1 MTRPQRREPAEKPS
15 IIFGQTLDRNPPV
28 TIPTDAAPAPLAT
41 TIVSD
46 GLQGGSFLAVI
57 DTQSLL
63 DWKYF
68 GNEICSG
75 WPLPGEGSWRWLATA
90 AMRDE
95 LSHVLARGFGER
107 WQTPARQVLDFFD
120 RHATVVADKALPAG
134 LARALRCTD
143 PDDQKFVDLAISARA
158 QWLVSRD
165 RAVLKLRRRAWTLS
179 GVKIVAPADWRPTAS
194 GM

>member
-15 IIFGQTLDRNPPV
+15 IIFGQTLDRNPTL
-28 TIPTDAAPAPLAT
+28 TIPTDIAPVPLAAP
-41 TIVSD
+41 IVSD
-46 GLQGGSFLAVI
+46 GLQAGSFLAVI

-63 DWKYF
+63 DWQYF

-75 WPLPGEGSWRWLATA
+75 WPLPGDGSWQWLATA

-95 LSHVLARGFGER
+95 LSHVLARGFAGR

-120 RHATVVADKALPAG
+120 RHATVVADAALPAP

-143 PDDQKFVDLAISARA
+143 PDDQKFVDLAVAAEA

-179 GVKIVAPADWRPTAS
+179 GLRIVAPADWRPAS
-194 GM
+194 GNA